1 MDWYDDMDVDPPL
14 EVLEK
19 IHRLERAN
27 LAKEVNKILRIYV
40 FNDVEK

>member
-19 IHRLERAN
+19 NHRLERAH
-27 LAKEVNKILRIYV
+27 LAKEENNFFLV
-40 FNDVEK
+40 FMYSMM